1 MEMHIKMQPSFATTN
16 KYLHRRSSMIAEI
29 SGTTAVEWATRNANA
44 EPVIL
49 NMPPDKSILHRLL
62 IIGSLTRSLII
73 IPLPPIESI
82 AHDVLA
88 TVLALQSLGVS
99 IEFFDDRIELQG
111 GGLHGLRES
120 GHQIH
125 CANSGTTARLLMGV
139 LAGQRFSTT
148 LTGDDSLS
156 KRPMQRLA
164 GILEEMGAN
173 IQTSAAGTLP
183 ARIEGAT
190 LHAATI
196 ALTVAS
202 AQMKTAV
209 LLAGMFAAGTTTVRE
224 PFQSRDHTERM
235 LSAFGAEIL
244 GEDELSIEGLT
255 GFNLDER
262 IVYNV
267 PGDISSATF
276 MIGAGILCG
285 RTTRIDNLLLNPTRM
300 RFLEVLT
307 LMGVEVLAENVVEE
321 WSESRGSLTV
331 FALGA
336 TPLRP
341 FHVLQEDIPDLI
353 DELPMLAVLGA
364 FADGVSTIEGAEEL
378 RHKES
383 DRLAMLA
390 KNLTMLGVSV
400 TESKGGLS
408 ISGASDRMLRG
419 GIMEHGGDHRIAMA
433 FVVAALRSKD
443 SISIPNAEVVQ
454 VSYPEFFDH
463 LRLVAGVDRVK
474 LIN

>member
-1 MEMHIKMQPSFATTN
+1 
-16 KYLHRRSSMIAEI
+16 MIAEI
-29 SGTTAVEWATRNANA
+29 SGATRAEWTSRNANA
-44 EPVIL
+44 EAVTL

-73 IPLPPIESI
+73 IPLPPMESI

-111 GGLHGLRES
+111 GGLHGLRAS
-120 GHQIH
+120 GQQIH

-148 LTGDDSLS
+148 LTGDESLS
-156 KRPMQRLA
+156 SRPMQRLA
-164 GILEEMGAN
+164 RILNQMGAN
-173 IQTSAAGTLP
+173 IQTSSAGTLP

-196 ALTVAS
+196 ELPVAS

-235 LSAFGAEIL
+235 LSAFGAAIS
-244 GEDELSIEGLT
+244 GEDEISIEGLT

-267 PGDISSATF
+267 AGDISSATF

-285 RTTRIDNLLLNPTRM
+285 KTTRIDNILLNPTRM
-300 RFLEVLT
+300 RFLEVLS
-307 LMGVEVLAENVVEE
+307 LMGVAMIAENVVEE
-321 WSESRGSLTV
+321 WGESRGSLTV
-331 FALGA
+331 FSPGA
-336 TPLRP
+336 TPLHP

-353 DELPMLAVLGA
+353 DELPMLAILGA
-364 FADGVSTIEGAEEL
+364 FADGESTIEGAEEL

-390 KNLTMLGVSV
+390 KNLSNFGVTV
-400 TESKGGLS
+400 MEATGGLN
-408 ISGASDRMLRG
+408 ILGAPDRMLRG
-419 GIMEHGGDHRIAMA
+419 GIVEHNGDHRIAMA
-433 FVVAALRSKD
+433 FVVAALRAKD
-443 SISIPNAEVVQ
+443 LVSISGAEVVQ

-463 LRLVAGVDRVK
+463 LRRMAGEDAVK
-474 LIN
+474 LTH